1 VAEVIVGDMGQV
13 IGSHTGKDTIG
24 LFFLGQERTS
34 ED

>member
-1 VAEVIVGDMGQV
+1 MGQV